1 MGFPLQWVSLQPME
15 QPLTHIQPPGRFS
28 TGFREIWQY
37 RELFYFFTWRDIKVK
52 YKQTSLGILWAL
64 LQPLGMM
71 LLFTLIFS
79 RTLKFDTGTLPYP
92 VFVLAGLILWN
103 LFQSSVSHAGESMIQ
118 HAAIIKKIYF
128 PRLIIPGSSVLVA
141 FFDFLM
147 GLAVFLLFCVAY
159 KQPLH
164 WYSIPYFIAGILL
177 LLLAAFGTG
186 TFLAALNVKY
196 RDFRYTIPFLLQL
209 LFFSAQVIYPAQL
222 ITSPYLKYALA
233 LNPVNASIEL
243 FRCGLTG
250 QSPDSLLLTAGLII
264 TVVAVIAG
272 LYFFRKTE
280 AYFADIA

>member
-15 QPLTHIQPPGRFS
+15 QTLTHIQPPGRFS

-79 RTLKFDTGTLPYP
+79 RTLKFDIGTLPYP

-103 LFQSSVSHAGESMIQ
+103 LFQSAVSHAGESMIQ

-147 GLAVFLLFCVAY
+147 GLAVFLIFCIAY

-164 WYSIPYFIAGILL
+164 WYSILYFVSGILM
-177 LLLAAFGTG
+177 LLLAAFGAG

-209 LFFSAQVIYPAQL
+209 MFFSAQVIYPAQAV
-222 ITSPYLKYALA
+222 TQPVLKQLLA
-233 LNPVNASIEL
+233 LNPVNGSIEL

-250 QSPDSLLLTAGLII
+250 QTPDSLLLISGMVTTIVLL
-264 TVVAVIAG
+264 VAG

>member
-1 MGFPLQWVSLQPME
+1 ME

-28 TGFREIWQY
+28 TGFRELWQY

-79 RTLKFDTGTLPYP
+79 RTLKLETGTIPYP
-92 VFVLAGLILWN
+92 VFVLSGLILWN

-118 HAAIIKKIYF
+118 HASIIKKIYF
-128 PRLIIPGSSVLVA
+128 PRLIIPGSSILVA

-147 GLAVFLLFCVAY
+147 GLAVFLLFCFAY

-164 WYSIPYFIAGILL
+164 WYSIPYFVSGILL
-177 LLLAAFGTG
+177 LMLAAFGAG

-209 LFFSAQVIYPAQL
+209 LFFSAQVIYPSQMVTQPVL
-222 ITSPYLKYALA
+222 RQFLA
-233 LNPVNASIEL
+233 FNPVNGSIEL

-250 QSPDSLLLTAGLII
+250 QSPDSLLLLMGGATTLVLLA
-264 TVVAVIAG
+264 AG

-280 AYFADIA
+280 AYFADIV